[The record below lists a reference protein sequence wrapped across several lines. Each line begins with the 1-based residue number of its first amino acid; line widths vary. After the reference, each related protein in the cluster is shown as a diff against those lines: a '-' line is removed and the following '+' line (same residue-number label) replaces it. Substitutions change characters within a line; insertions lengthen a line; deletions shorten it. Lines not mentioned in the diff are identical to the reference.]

1 MMPIGTGVDDGR
13 GAFFFVGTKC
23 PGTIAGTGNGT
34 GTGPEESCTRVES
47 DGAPGRADGCDEEAS

>member
-1 MMPIGTGVDDGR
+1 MMDEVP
-13 GAFFFVGTKC
+13 FFLLVLSAQVL
-23 PGTIAGTGNGT
+23 AGTGNGT